1 MRIFQRK
8 VLPLHQTKAL
18 FEKANMRN
26 AVQLAGLQIV
36 TRSSENQLQIILYQI
51 VISIRQLCR

>member
-26 AVQLAGLQIV
+26 TMQLAGLLIV
-36 TRSSENQLQIILYQI
+36 TRLSEKQ
-51 VISIRQLCR
+51 S